1 MKRIALC
8 LSILALLM
16 IVVAGCS
23 KKSKSCNPVP
33 VAQEEPDIIK
43 YISENGITASR
54 DNSGIYYQIIAPG
67 AGISPSNT
75 SKVTIN
81 YVGKL
86 LSNVVCDS
94 ASNKEW
100 PMTSLVT
107 GFQIGLPLIKK
118 GGKIKLIL
126 PSSYGYGCTP
136 ILDSDNTVRVP
147 ANSILVF
154 DIELLNVQ

>member
-1 MKRIALC
+1 MKRIVSC

-16 IVVAGCS
+16 MVTASCS
-23 KKSKSCNPVP
+23 KKNKSCNPVP
-33 VAQEEPDIIK
+33 VTQEEPDILK

-54 DNSGIYYQIIAPG
+54 DNSGIYYQILAPG

-81 YVGKL
+81 YIGKL

-136 ILDSDNTVRVP
+136 IYDASNNVKVP

>member
-1 MKRIALC
+1 MKRIVLC

-16 IVVAGCS
+16 IVAAGCS
-23 KKSKSCNPVP
+23 KKSKSCDPVP
-33 VAQEEPDIIK
+33 VAKEEPDILK

-54 DNSGIYYQIIAPG
+54 DPSGIYYEIINPG
-67 AGISPSNT
+67 SGIYPGNT

-81 YVGKL
+81 YIGKL
-86 LSNVVCDS
+86 LNNTVCDS
-94 ASNKEW
+94 AQNKEW

-118 GGKIKLIL
+118 GGTIKLIL

-136 ILDSDNTVRVP
+136 ILDANNNVRVP

-154 DIELLNVQ
+154 DIDLLNVQ

>member
-1 MKRIALC
+1 MKRIVLC
-8 LSILALLM
+8 LSILALLT
-16 IVVAGCS
+16 IVAAGCS
-23 KKSKSCNPVP
+23 KKSKSCDPVP
-33 VAQEEPDIIK
+33 VAKEEPEILK

-54 DNSGIYYQIIAPG
+54 DNSGIYYQIITPGTGIAPG
-67 AGISPSNT
+67 NT

-81 YVGKL
+81 YIGKL

-136 ILDSDNTVRVP
+136 ITDANNNVRVP